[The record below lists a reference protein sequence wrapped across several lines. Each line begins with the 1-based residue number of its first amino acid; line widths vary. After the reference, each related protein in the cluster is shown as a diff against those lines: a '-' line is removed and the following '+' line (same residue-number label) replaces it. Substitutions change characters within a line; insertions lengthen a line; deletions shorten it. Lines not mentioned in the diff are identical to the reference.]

1 MKKLRVL
8 LAGVTMASALTVL
21 TPNPAQAS
29 CGPVVIEA
37 CKLVCKIGTSHPST
51 APTVYRLC
59 SIT

>member
-1 MKKLRVL
+1 MKKLRGL
-8 LAGVTMASALTVL
+8 LAGVTMVSALTVL
-21 TPNPAQAS
+21 APSPAQAS

-37 CKLVCKIGTSHPST
+37 CRLVCKVGTSHPAT